1 MKSSNNNTATKLNPQ
16 THSRLWWCRSVGCA
30 SCGHLHFHWN
40 AHEIHVQTAS
50 NTKSEKYLFFFYH
63 LKKKKKMD
71 EWKTTPVSDCISANI
86 EAISDQ
92 IQTAH
97 LSHFHDADRIWE
109 LRLGEKVTDKM
120 WHSEDT
126 HCRLA
131 AIQSFLFSKLMWQKM
146 PIYSD

>member
-1 MKSSNNNTATKLNPQ
+1 MHDCGYVDLWAGPAVVTYKSI
-16 THSRLWWCRSVGCA
+16 
-30 SCGHLHFHWN
+30 
-40 AHEIHVQTAS
+40 EIQGWTDG
-50 NTKSEKYLFFFYH
+50 KQKKRKCLFFSC
-63 LKKKKKMD
+63 LEKEEKNLMD
-71 EWKTTPVSDCISANI
+71 EGKTTPVSDCISANI

-109 LRLGEKVTDKM
+109 QRLGEKVTDKM

-131 AIQSFLFSKLMWQKM
+131 QIQTFLFSKLMWQKM